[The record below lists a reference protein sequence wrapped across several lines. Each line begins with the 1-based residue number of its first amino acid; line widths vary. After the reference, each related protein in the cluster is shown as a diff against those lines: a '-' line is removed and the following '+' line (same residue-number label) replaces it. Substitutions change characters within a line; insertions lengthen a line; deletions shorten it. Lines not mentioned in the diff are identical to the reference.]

1 MPYNANIPQPG
12 DIPAQS
18 QSQLLANFQE
28 ISTLIG
34 VNHVNFGAAGEGKH
48 NFVTMPV
55 QGAAPVTLA
64 GELALFSQ
72 TSAISGLPAM
82 AWVQQ
87 SAGAVVEFTTAGNLI
102 LGWYRT
108 ASNILVKWGQATGT
122 GAFTFNYPIV
132 DGGGQTIPAFV
143 TNIANVQLTPVG
155 NTDIFAAFVSS
166 TLVHMTVNCT
176 ARTSTAVTA
185 VTFNWLAIGQ

>member
-28 ISTLIG
+28 ISNLIG
-34 VNHVNFGAAGEGKH
+34 VNHVNFGSGNEGKH

-55 QGAAPVTLA
+55 QGAAPVTAA

-87 SAGAVVEFTTAGNLI
+87 SAGTVVEFTTAGSLT
-102 LGWYRT
+102 LGWFRT
-108 ASNILVKWGQATGT
+108 PSNILVKWGSNTFT
-122 GAFTFNYPIV
+122 GAGVINFPVI
-132 DGGGQTIPAFV
+132 DGGGQTIPAFTLNPV
-143 TNIANVQLTPVG
+143 NIQFTPLGV
-155 NTDIFAAFVSS
+155 DAFVTLTASS
-166 TLVHMTVNCT
+166 NLAMTVSCT
-176 ARTSTAVTA
+176 QRTTTAAAT
-185 VTFNWLAIGQ
+185 VTFDWLAIGV

>member
-18 QSQLLANFQE
+18 QSQLLANFTE
-28 ISTLIG
+28 IYNLIG

-48 NFVTMPV
+48 NYVTMPV
-55 QGAAPVTLA
+55 QGATPVTAA

-72 TSAISGLPAM
+72 ISAISGLPAM

-87 SAGAVVEFTTAGNLI
+87 SAGTVVEFSTSGNLVS
-102 LGWYRT
+102 GWFRT
-108 ASNILVKWGQATGT
+108 VSNILVKWGQATGT
-122 GAFTFNYPIV
+122 GIFTFNYPVI
-132 DGGGQTIPAFV
+132 DGLGQTIPPFV
-143 TNIANVQLTPVG
+143 TNVANVQTTPVG
-155 NTDIFAAFVSS
+155 ITDIFSAFDS
-166 TLVHMTVNCT
+166 TTLLALTVNCT
-176 ARTSTAVTA
+176 ARTNTAPVA